1 MEAVIFD
8 MDGVIVDNS
17 KYHRLAWEQYIEK
30 KGLHADKKKLYETY
44 GMRNI
49 ELIKIIFGDGI
60 SQQEAEII
68 GKEKE
73 QVYRD
78 IYLEAIKPA
87 KGLIPY
93 LQFIKE
99 KNLKTAIATSA
110 CIENVD
116 FTIDNLGI
124 REYFDV
130 IVSEKDVTEG
140 KPHPD
145 VYLKAAKKLGV
156 SPTQCLV
163 IEDAVA
169 GVEAGKRAGAFVAA
183 VTTTHVPSELNSAD
197 IIIDNFYDK
206 KIKDIIQTK
215 R

>member
-78 IYLEAIKPA
+78 IYLEEIKPA

-183 VTTTHVPSELNSAD
+183 VTTTHLPSELNSAD